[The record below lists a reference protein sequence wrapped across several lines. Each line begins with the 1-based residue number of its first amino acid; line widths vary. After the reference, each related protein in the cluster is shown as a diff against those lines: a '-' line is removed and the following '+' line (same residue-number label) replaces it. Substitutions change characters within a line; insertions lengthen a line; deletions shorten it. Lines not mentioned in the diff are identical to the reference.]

1 MVLIAD
7 DRDGGAPSSVKLTGQ
22 IQQTKSGS
30 NVVIVADAEVSFPET
45 NVESDHFSS
54 CKSLD
59 QKEDDYEEYD
69 DFSELPDTC
78 SIASDDSFYPPD
90 NLLSISDTQR
100 GETSES
106 PTPLSFFQ
114 ACCTNNPLMVKVMIR
129 QGVTED
135 QVRETDKNNRTGLIV
150 ACYHGFVDIVIT
162 LAQCPYIDVNW
173 QDNEG
178 NTALITASQAG
189 HITILNYLLNY
200 YPGLDIERRN
210 VHGFTPLMKAAMQGR
225 AECVRTLL
233 LAGHITILN
242 YLLNYYPGL
251 DIERR
256 NVHGFTPLMKAAMQ
270 GRAECVR
277 TLLLAG
283 ADFQATDPGRML
295 TPREWALFTG
305 RFETAYLIHRL
316 LVRPCPEQFSAS
328 YKPEWPRLKELV
340 AKARVEKGCLQRLSE
355 RVRSMFTF
363 NLPHDPEENGV
374 MDHMVRMTT
383 SLGSPFI
390 ATACQT
396 VCPDSPP
403 SVGKQRYSV
412 QEILRKQRVEQLK
425 NQGPEH
431 LNKYKKLFQNSQVLL
446 VPKKKDRRASL
457 QPNSLYVNS
466 ATTVAVRRSS
476 LLPLHLLRRRS
487 VRPGIVVP
495 KVRVSKAP
503 PPTYEPEKV
512 KRKSSCKDNQ
522 FLQPPKWR
530 YKELKEER
538 KKAEEE
544 ERKKAE
550 AAIQKRLAAGKKV

>member
-7 DRDGGAPSSVKLTGQ
+7 DRDGGASSSVKLTGQ

-30 NVVIVADAEVSFPET
+30 NVVIVADAEVSFPKT
-45 NVESDHFSS
+45 NVESDHFSG
-54 CKSLD
+54 CESLD
-59 QKEDDYEEYD
+59 QEEDDYEEYD
-69 DFSELPDTC
+69 DFSQLPDTY

-90 NLLSISDTQR
+90 NLLSISDKQR

-114 ACCTNNPLMVKVMIR
+114 ACCTNNPLVVKVMIR

-150 ACYHGFVDIVIT
+150 ACYQGFVDIVIT

-178 NTALITASQAG
+178 NTALITASQ
-189 HITILNYLLNY
+189 
-200 YPGLDIERRN
+200 
-210 VHGFTPLMKAAMQGR
+210 
-225 AECVRTLL
+225 
-233 LAGHITILN
+233 AGHITILN

-355 RVRSMFTF
+355 RVRSVFTF

-487 VRPGIVVP
+487 VRPGFVVP

-503 PPTYEPEKV
+503 PSTYEPEKV
-512 KRKSSCKDNQ
+512 RRKSSCKDNQ

>member
-7 DRDGGAPSSVKLTGQ
+7 DRDGGAPSSVKRARQ
-22 IQQTKSGS
+22 IQQTKSRD
-30 NVVIVADAEVSFPET
+30 NVMIVADV
-45 NVESDHFSS
+45 
-54 CKSLD
+54 
-59 QKEDDYEEYD
+59 EDDYEEYD
-69 DFSELPDTC
+69 DFSQLPDTCC

-90 NLLSISDTQR
+90 DLLLSISDKEK
-100 GETSES
+100 GETPES
-106 PTPLSFFQ
+106 PAPLSFFQ
-114 ACCTNNPLMVKVMIR
+114 ACSTNNPLVLKLMIT

-135 QVRETDKNNRTGLIV
+135 QVRETDKNNRTGLMV

-173 QDNEG
+173 QDSEG
-178 NTALITASQAG
+178 NTALITVSQAG
-189 HITILNYLLNY
+189 HIT
-200 YPGLDIERRN
+200 
-210 VHGFTPLMKAAMQGR
+210 V
-225 AECVRTLL
+225 
-233 LAGHITILN
+233 LN

-283 ADFQATDPGRML
+283 ADFQATDPGRKL

-305 RFETAYLIHRL
+305 RFETAYLMHWL
-316 LVRPCPEQFSAS
+316 MVQPCPEQFSAS
-328 YKPEWPRLKELV
+328 YKPEWPGLKELV
-340 AKARVEKGCLQRLSE
+340 AKARVEKGCLQRLLE
-355 RVRSMFTF
+355 RVRSAFTF
-363 NLPHDPEENGV
+363 NLPNKPEENGV

-403 SVGKQRYSV
+403 SVGKKHYAV
-412 QEILRKQRVEQLK
+412 QEILRKQQAEQLK
-425 NQGPEH
+425 NQVPEC
-431 LNKYKKLFQNSQVLL
+431 LNNYKKLFQNSRVML

-457 QPNSLYVNS
+457 QPNSLPANS
-466 ATTVAVRRSS
+466 ATTVALRRGS
-476 LLPLHLLRRRS
+476 LLPLHLLKKRS
-487 VRPGIVVP
+487 VSPGIVVP

-503 PPTYEPEKV
+503 PPTYKPEKV
-512 KRKSSCKDNQ
+512 RRKGSSKDNQ

-550 AAIQKRLAAGKKV
+550 ATIRKYLAAGKKV

>member
-7 DRDGGAPSSVKLTGQ
+7 DRGGGAPSSEKLTGQ
-22 IQQTKSGS
+22 IQQTKSES
-30 NVVIVADAEVSFPET
+30 SVVIVGGAEVSFLET
-45 NVESDHFSS
+45 NVESDHFNG
-54 CKSLD
+54 CESLD
-59 QKEDDYEEYD
+59 QEEDDYEEYD
-69 DFSELPDTC
+69 DFSDLPDTC
-78 SIASDDSFYPPD
+78 SFASDDSFYPPD
-90 NLLSISDTQR
+90 NLLSTSDEER
-100 GETSES
+100 GETSDS

-114 ACCTNNPLMVKVMIR
+114 ACNTNNPRMVKVMIR

-135 QVRETDKNNRTGLIV
+135 QVRETDKNNRTGLMV
-150 ACYHGFVDIVIT
+150 ACYQGFVDIVIA

-225 AECVRTLL
+225 AECVR
-233 LAGHITILN
+233 A
-242 YLLNYYPGL
+242 
-251 DIERR
+251 
-256 NVHGFTPLMKAAMQ
+256 
-270 GRAECVR
+270 
-277 TLLLAG
+277 LLLAG
-283 ADFQATDPGRML
+283 ADFQATDPSRML

-305 RFETAYLIHRL
+305 RFETAYLMHRL
-316 LVRPCPEQFSAS
+316 LVRPCPEQFSTS
-328 YKPEWPRLKELV
+328 YKPEWPSLKELV

-355 RVRSMFTF
+355 RVRSFFTF

-403 SVGKQRYSV
+403 CVGKQRYAV
-412 QEILRKQRVEQLK
+412 QDILRKQR
-425 NQGPEH
+425 
-431 LNKYKKLFQNSQVLL
+431 NSQVLL

-457 QPNSLYVNS
+457 QPNSLNINS
-466 ATTVAVRRSS
+466 ATTVTVRRSS

-512 KRKSSCKDNQ
+512 RRKSSAKDNQ

-530 YKELKEER
+530 YKELKEAR

-550 AAIQKRLAAGKKV
+550 EASQKRLAAGKKV